1 MPYWSLSV
9 CIKNLNLLV
18 CDWGLMALQL
28 LAPLHMVVLTFTLYI
43 SGSTTNE
50 NESEYEELI
59 PEVGKTKETVKSG
72 ILH

>member
-1 MPYWSLSV
+1 
-9 CIKNLNLLV
+9 
-18 CDWGLMALQL
+18 MALQL